1 MSYYTIK
8 ELAELWRCS
17 TDVIYDLVRNGKLPA
32 FRVGREWRISDEAR
46 RQYEQTP
53 AVTERAAPRRRA
65 PVLKIV

>member
-17 TDVIYDLVRNGKLPA
+17 TDVIYDLVRTGKLPA

-53 AVTERAAPRRRA
+53 PVTERAAPRRRPA
-65 PVLKIV
+65 VLKIT